1 MRSMARTLL
10 TLLAM
15 VSGSVPQVAAQTVT
29 SITGRVVD
37 GSSGAPVAGAEVIVA
52 GAGVRVTDAEGLFQ
66 FDLVPVGMQVLRV
79 SHVAYGTHEG
89 EVEVSE
95 APLRV
100 TVEVSSE
107 AIRLAPLLVE
117 GMSRVERERR
127 GAGYQ
132 INRIVRA
139 EIERYENT
147 SMRLVDVLTAQIPGV
162 RITRSGVVG
171 QPTCLEFRGARAGN
185 FIRGLGSSDPGCNSP
200 EVYLDGVLVHNP
212 ATLFGTLP
220 IEDIENIEVVP
231 PSEAGA
237 RFGTGSMWGALIIN
251 TRWAWS
257 ASENNQPSVGYS
269 RGPQRYDW
277 SLETAPHQGRKVLL
291 GAAVGNVLGLAAGVG
306 VASRC
311 ISFRGAG
318 DSLVSD
324 CSATVTMGAAAVAM
338 ALPALGSALG
348 ARIAGSTDRSRGK
361 FVAALIGAG
370 VTLIP
375 AYGVAMA
382 GEHNDSNVLGTV
394 GIVGLTVAVPLVAT
408 MADRLFR
415 SSRPEN

>member
-15 VSGSVPQVAAQTVT
+15 VSGSVPQVAAQAVT

-66 FDLVPVGMQVLRV
+66 FDLVPVGMRVLRV

-117 GMSRVERERR
+117 GVSRVERERR

-212 ATLFGTLP
+212 ATLYATLP
-220 IEDIENIEVVP
+220 VETIENIEVVP

-251 TRWAWS
+251 TRQAWS
-257 ASENNQPSVGYS
+257 AGQDDQRMGYA

-277 SLETAPHQGRKVLL
+277 SLETVPHQGRNVLL
-291 GAAVGNVLGLAAGVG
+291 GAAVGNVVGLAAGVG

-311 ISFRGAG
+311 ISFGGSG

-348 ARIAGSTDRSRGK
+348 ARIAGSTERSRGK
-361 FVAALIGAG
+361 FVAALVGAG

-375 AYGVAMA
+375 AYGLAMA
-382 GEHNDSNVLGTV
+382 GEHNDSNVLGTM

-408 MADRLFR
+408 LADRLFR

>member
-1 MRSMARTLL
+1 
-10 TLLAM
+10 M
-15 VSGSVPQVAAQTVT
+15 VSGSVLPVAAQAVT

-37 GSSGAPVAGAEVIVA
+37 GDSGAPVAGAEVIVA
-52 GAGVRVTDAEGLFQ
+52 GAGVRVTDAQGLFE
-66 FDLVPVGMQVLRV
+66 FDLVPLGMRILRV
-79 SHVAYGTHEG
+79 SHLAYGTHER
-89 EVEVSE
+89 EVRVGE

-132 INRIVRA
+132 LNGVGRE
-139 EIERYENT
+139 EIRRYENT
-147 SMRLVDVLTAQIPGV
+147 SMTLAEVLSAQVPGV

-171 QPTCLEFRGARAGN
+171 QPTCLEFRGARSGN
-185 FIRGLGSSDPGCNSP
+185 FMRGLGSSDPGCNSP

-220 IEDIENIEVVP
+220 IEDIEDIEVVP

-251 TRWAWS
+251 TRRAWS

-277 SLETAPHQGRKVLL
+277 SLETVPHQGRNVLL

-311 ISFRGAG
+311 ISFGGAG

-338 ALPALGSALG
+338 ALPALGAC
-348 ARIAGSTDRSRGK
+348 IAGSTDRSRGK

-394 GIVGLTVAVPLVAT
+394 GIVGLTVAVPLVTT